1 MDQGRSPEQLMMMRK
16 HAGIIMLCFLL
27 SIQARAQ
34 SLEDLLNEKLQETA
48 TTEYTQATFKSSRII
63 NGQSIENPQKNDML
77 LVIGHRFGTLNSGF
91 YNFFGLDL
99 ATTRLGVDYG
109 ITDRFSTGAGRSTYQ
124 KTFDGFLKYKILR
137 QSTGK
142 KSMPISMSVFTS
154 IDINTLKPTDPDIS
168 YSFTNRLSYSTMLLV
183 ARKFSPKLS
192 IQLSPVYVHRNLV
205 ERRIDPNNIF
215 ALGSGARYKL
225 TQRVTLNAEYYHLLT
240 PQTAEDF
247 YNSLS
252 LGVDIETGGHVF
264 QLHMTNSRSMTER
277 GFVTETSTSWMDGE
291 IHFGFNIVRVFGL
304 GRKVLF

>member
-1 MDQGRSPEQLMMMRK
+1 MRK
-16 HAGIIMLCFLL
+16 HAYAILLCFLVT
-27 SIQARAQ
+27 IQARAQ
-34 SLEDLLNEKLQETA
+34 SLEDLLNEKLQETE

-63 NGQSIENPQKNDML
+63 SGQSIENPQKNDML
-77 LVIGHRFGTLNSGF
+77 LVIGHRFGTLTSGF

-109 ITDRFSTGAGRSTYQ
+109 ITDRFSTGVGRSTYQ

-142 KSMPISMSVFTS
+142 KSMPISMSIYTS
-154 IDINTLKPTDPDIS
+154 ADINTLKPTDPDIS
-168 YSFTNRLSYSTMLLV
+168 YTLFNRLSYSTQLMV
-183 ARKFSPKLS
+183 ARKFNPRLS

-205 ERRIDPNNIF
+205 SRRQDPNDIF
-215 ALGSGARYKL
+215 ALGSGGRFKL
-225 TQRVTLNAEYYHLLT
+225 TQRVTLNAEYFHLLT
-240 PQTAEDF
+240 RQTAEDF

-252 LGVDIETGGHVF
+252 VGVDIETGGHVF

-277 GFVTETSTSWMDGE
+277 GFITETTTSWMDGD